1 MEDLTFEATS
11 PLQALNYLK
20 LARHHP
26 EQNSQLIDAAL
37 DYLEPYFEESLA
49 LSSAD
54 KARIR
59 EILFGLAV
67 QGEAE

>member
-1 MEDLTFEATS
+1 MEDLTFEANS
-11 PLQALNYLK
+11 PLQALNYLR

-26 EQNSQLIDAAL
+26 EQSSQLIDAAL
-37 DYLEPYFEESLA
+37 DYLEPHFQSDLT
-49 LSSAD
+49 LSTKD

-67 QGEAE
+67 RGENE